1 MGREVSKPVQN
12 VRPAVALHVVDPAGH
27 DCLLSGVDGDTGRLL
42 LPLLAAQSQGEAAQ
56 QQQQQVFHPHCWSGI
71 GTDSHFSHSG

>member
-12 VRPAVALHVVDPAGH
+12 VPPAVALHVVDPAGH

-42 LPLLAAQSQGEAAQ
+42 LPLLAAHHQGEAAQ
-56 QQQQQVFHPHCWSGI
+56 QQQQVYHRQWWSGI
-71 GTDSHFSHSG
+71 GSHSHFSHSG